1 MKPILSYGATLIL
14 MGVTAM
20 LLHQLIL
27 WLGVG
32 DLVALLLFAAPIS
45 AYLAYCTHHSIN
57 DQRRAGV
64 QIYASFCLVLI
75 ASAGLVYVIG

>member
-1 MKPILSYGATLIL
+1 MKPILSYGVTLIL
-14 MGVTAM
+14 MGVSAM

-32 DLVALLLFAAPIS
+32 DLVALLFFAAPIS
-45 AYLAYCTHHSIN
+45 AYLAYCTHHTIAA
-57 DQRRAGV
+57 QRRASV

>member
-1 MKPILSYGATLIL
+1 
-14 MGVTAM
+14 MGVAAI

-32 DLVALLLFAAPIS
+32 DLVALLLYGAPVS
-45 AYLAYCTHHSIN
+45 AYIAYCTHHSITA
-57 DQRRAGV
+57 QRRACV

-75 ASAGLVYVIG
+75 ASAGLVYVIGYRNRYQVC